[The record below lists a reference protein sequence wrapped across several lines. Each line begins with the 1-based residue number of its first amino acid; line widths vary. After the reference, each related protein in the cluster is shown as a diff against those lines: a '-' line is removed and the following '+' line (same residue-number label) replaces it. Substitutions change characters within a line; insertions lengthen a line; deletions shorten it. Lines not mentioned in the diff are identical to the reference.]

1 MSKTKTT
8 VTRTTALDLTAAA
21 KMAANADAMYR
32 TALAVFRAGHLPVTG
47 EAVR

>member
-21 KMAANADAMYR
+21 KIAESMGGRRATINDIARLANCPR
-32 TALAVFRAGHLPVTG
+32 KRSRG
-47 EAVR
+47 